1 MNDTYLRPFIP
12 EYYGC
17 DPEDENMELEDL
29 LGRFD
34 NPAVMDCKMGVRT
47 YLEEEL
53 LKAKEKPKLRK
64 DMYEKMLQIDA
75 SAPTPEER
83 KLGGVTKPRY
93 DDETE
98 VLIIETQVLTS
109 RIFFFVNMD
118 KQVHGLAGD
127 NLKHSKSWFSNRRD
141 TTK

>member
-1 MNDTYLRPFIP
+1 MIPFIQQYQDKKKNYPWVQLAGHQGSFKPGARSGTILKKFAQTEKDALEALMNDRYLRPFIP

-53 LKAKEKPKLRK
+53 MKAKEKPKLRK

-75 SAPTPEER
+75 TAPTPEER
-83 KLGGVTKPRY
+83 KLGGVTKPR
-93 DDETE
+93 
-98 VLIIETQVLTS
+98 
-109 RIFFFVNMD
+109 
-118 KQVHGLAGD
+118 
-127 NLKHSKSWFSNRRD
+127 
-141 TTK
+141 